1 MNTSLKWIK
10 ALVPGLD
17 CGVQEYVD
25 AMTLSGSKVRDM
37 SSSMQILTRSSS
49 DRLQRL
55 KNTRMPTNLSS
66 AR

>member
-25 AMTLSGSKVRDM
+25 AMTLSGSKVEDM